1 LAAQVFSGD
10 DLRDIAETSKR
21 PVSEVERDCLLVTIA
36 RDLSNEF
43 PDQLCFKGGF
53 VLRHVLGQDRLSKD
67 VDATRDNPPGHKL
80 DAVAV
85 AAAVRAAGRPL
96 AYRLKVRQP
105 ATDSGRS
112 LDFDSIAY
120 EGPCGGRGYVS
131 VEISYREAVVLQP
144 VQRLIGPP
152 FYEPFPVPTMA
163 DSEIVAEKLRA
174 LAQRLRPTDLS
185 DIAYLLSA
193 DTAAVDTR
201 VVGQLVPIK
210 FKLAREG
217 DWEGRVRANVDSMER
232 LYEAAVRS
240 LAPSAMAYDDAR
252 RLLLGQ
258 LPRFFGR

>member
-1 LAAQVFSGD
+1 
-10 DLRDIAETSKR
+10 
-21 PVSEVERDCLLVTIA
+21 
-36 RDLSNEF
+36 
-43 PDQLCFKGGF
+43 
-53 VLRHVLGQDRLSKD
+53 
-67 VDATRDNPPGHKL
+67 
-80 DAVAV
+80 
-85 AAAVRAAGRPL
+85 
-96 AYRLKVRQP
+96 
-105 ATDSGRS
+105 
-112 LDFDSIAY
+112 
-120 EGPCGGRGYVS
+120 
-131 VEISYREAVVLQP
+131 
-144 VQRLIGPP
+144 
-152 FYEPFPVPTMA
+152 MA